1 MSALET
7 DWTEPASFH
16 LWVDDTVDPPCV
28 GVAGEVDL
36 QTCAAFREA
45 LSDVAALEPS
55 TIAIDARR
63 VVFMGSTGIREL
75 VRVARVVK
83 RVEVHAPRPI
93 VRRALEAANL
103 GSRVI
108 VVDE

>member
-7 DWTEPASFH
+7 DWTEPAPFH

-28 GVAGEVDL
+28 RVSGEVDL
-36 QTCAAFREA
+36 LTCAALREA
-45 LSDVAALEPS
+45 LSDLAERRPS
-55 TIAIDARR
+55 VIAIDLSR

-75 VRVARVVK
+75 VRVAQVIE

-103 GSRVI
+103 SDRVV
-108 VVDE
+108 VVD